1 MKLYFSPGACSLAPH
16 IALSELDLPVTTVQ
30 VDLKEGRTAEGGD
43 YRQVNP
49 KGYVPALQLDD
60 GQVMTE
66 VAVLLQYLADRA
78 PAKGL
83 IPAAGTMERYRLQEW
98 INFIATEVHKGFGPL
113 WLPNASDDEK
123 NRVRGRLGQ
132 RFDWLSQ
139 QLVGKEYL
147 AGTFSIAD
155 IYLFTV
161 LNWTQWTGIDLA
173 KWPVLQSYV
182 ARVASR
188 PKVQA
193 TLKAEGL
200 VK

>member
-16 IALSELDLPVTTVQ
+16 IALSELDLPATTVQ
-30 VDLKEGRTAEGGD
+30 VNLKEGRTADGAD

-66 VAVLLQYLADRA
+66 VAVLLQYLADRV

-139 QLVGKEYL
+139 QLAGKDYL
-147 AGTFSIAD
+147 AGSFSIAD

-161 LNWTQWTGIDLA
+161 LSWTQWTGIDLA
-173 KWPVLQSYV
+173 KWPVLQAYV
-182 ARVASR
+182 ARVAAR
-188 PKVQA
+188 PKVHA

-200 VK
+200 VQ